1 MNRGN
6 TTLKKRKETY
16 KVEGREPARQAGV
29 GPRLPPSSETAF
41 FALEMPMGKI
51 FQRTWVLCL
60 APMSQLSLC
69 RIIIK
74 VCWEHRKQHLSLVP
88 SPFSPTELAT
98 NGFLREHSLR
108 SPVFNEKQ
116 GRGLC
121 WAAQGMLESQPQT
134 EKLSAGQLQNSRFCP
149 HPQPPGPSAS

>member
-74 VCWEHRKQHLSLVP
+74 VCWEHRKQHLHPEETNMIHTDHLENET
-88 SPFSPTELAT
+88 SPKD
-98 NGFLREHSLR
+98 NQRG
-108 SPVFNEKQ
+108 NYKEK
-116 GRGLC
+116 
-121 WAAQGMLESQPQT
+121 
-134 EKLSAGQLQNSRFCP
+134 NIF
-149 HPQPPGPSAS
+149 